1 MGNKFGRFGGLVAWG
16 TFLALF
22 GILAVGVIIGIT
34 RLVGYAW
41 KWLG

>member
-34 RLVGYAW
+34 RLIRMIWGYF
-41 KWLG
+41 G

>member
-34 RLVGYAW
+34 RLIRMIWNYFG
-41 KWLG
+41 